1 MFSGTKSGWRCLVLG
16 LFLVGPI
23 VFCAAQENPLEPGR
37 QEASSAV
44 VTFELNWPAADPQ
57 SYVISVEPT
66 GRASYE
72 SKPRVEQNGT
82 SSEDPFRM
90 DFIAS
95 ETTRAK
101 IFELTK
107 ELNYFHGEFESKYKV
122 ANTGDK
128 TLTYRNGEKV
138 SKTTVNYSS
147 NPRMMELIDI
157 FQKMS
162 TTFEMSRK
170 LDYDIRFDKLGLD
183 RDLKSMEEMNKG
195 HNLMELQVISPTLER
210 IANDPTVMNISRQR
224 ARRLM
229 GQAQVAIGSR

>member
-1 MFSGTKSGWRCLVLG
+1 
-16 LFLVGPI
+16 
-23 VFCAAQENPLEPGR
+23 
-37 QEASSAV
+37 
-44 VTFELNWPAADPQ
+44 
-57 SYVISVEPT
+57 
-66 GRASYE
+66 
-72 SKPRVEQNGT
+72 
-82 SSEDPFRM
+82 M